1 MNRRGAAA
9 SGDRGVTRQILGLA
23 VPAFF
28 ALVAEPLFLLVD
40 AAIVGHL
47 GTPQLAGL
55 GVAASVLNT
64 AAGIFV
70 FLAYGTTASVARA
83 LGAGADDKV
92 VSAGVDG
99 TVLGIALGVVVGLIV
114 GFGAEWVCAALGGSG
129 EVLAHAVTYLRISAI
144 GLPAMMT
151 MMAITGALRGV
162 QDTRTPLV
170 VSLIGFPLN
179 ALLNVA
185 LVYGLG
191 WGIAGSAWGT
201 VTTQYAMA
209 LALVMVWLVRVRRT
223 RIDLRLHPAGVFA
236 AAVNGVP
243 LMVRTLALRA
253 ILLLT
258 TWVAAGLGPVPLAA
272 HQVAF
277 TVWTLLAFALD
288 ALAIAGQSL
297 TGKGLGAG
305 DVTGVRSATR
315 VMIRWGVV
323 GGALMGLL
331 VALAGPFMAPLFSP
345 DPLVQQA
352 VVAALVVV
360 GIGQPISGYVF
371 VLDGVLIGAGDGRW
385 LAFGMTVVLVAY
397 LPIIA
402 LLRVNADWLIAHGP
416 SVATA
421 VLWIG
426 FTGFMV
432 IRAVTLGWREQRDAW
447 LVTGV

>member
-1 MNRRGAAA
+1 MTGNRGL
-9 SGDRGVTRQILGLA
+9 TRQILGLA

-40 AAIVGHL
+40 SAIVGHL

-55 GVAASVLNT
+55 GVAGSVLGT
-64 AAGIFV
+64 AAGVFV

-92 VSAGVDG
+92 VAAGVDG
-99 TVLGIALGVVVGLIV
+99 TVLAIGLGTVVGVLV
-114 GFGAEWVCAALGGSG
+114 GFGAEWLCAALGGTG
-129 EVLAHAVTYLRISAI
+129 EVLVQAVIYLRISAI
-144 GLPAMMT
+144 GLPAMLT

-179 ALLNVA
+179 AVLNLA

-201 VTTQYAMA
+201 VATQYAMA
-209 LALVMVWLVRVRRT
+209 VALVAVWLVRVRRAGMAV
-223 RIDLRLHPAGVFA
+223 RLHPAGVLS

-243 LMVRTLALRA
+243 LIVRTLALRA

-258 TWVAAGLGPVPLAA
+258 TWVAAGLGEVTLAA

-288 ALAIAGQSL
+288 ALAIAGQAL
-297 TGKGLGAG
+297 TGKGLGAA
-305 DVTGVRSATR
+305 DVAGVREATR
-315 VMIRWGVV
+315 LMVRWGLV
-323 GGALMGLL
+323 GGAAVGLA
-331 VALAGPFMAPLFSP
+331 VGLAGPLVAPLFSS
-345 DPLVQQA
+345 DPAVRTA
-352 VVAALVVV
+352 VVAALIVV
-360 GIGQPISGYVF
+360 GVGQPIAGYVF

-385 LAFGMTVVLVAY
+385 LALGMTVVLIAY
-397 LPIIA
+397 LPVVA
-402 LLRVNADWLIAHGP
+402 VLRLSSAWLAAQGP

-421 VLWIG
+421 ALWLG
-426 FTGFMV
+426 FTVFML
-432 IRAVTLGWREQRDAW
+432 IRAATLWWRERGDRW